1 MNPLAIRL
9 LLLVEYGIFILGH
22 HFLLTGHFVVP
33 PFDGLGVLSVA
44 LQSRADGVDDPVN
57 RA

>member
-1 MNPLAIRL
+1 MNSLAVSL
-9 LLLVEYGIFILGH
+9 LLLIEDGVFVPGY
-22 HFLLTGHFVVP
+22 HFPLPGHFGVP

-44 LQSRADGVDDPVN
+44 LQSRADGVNDPVN